1 MSTKS
6 CFIII
11 IMTVKIIYILV
22 SDRVWLRVAG
32 NLGLYERNHD
42 ISLNKNLTTKN
53 WVCIAR
59 PEVIF
64 TMLQEGKFGRHQNHW
79 NQSNG

>member
-1 MSTKS
+1 MDFNRGEYCISQLEILMSTDS

-22 SDRVWLRVAG
+22 SDRVWLRVTG

-42 ISLNKNLTTKN
+42 M
-53 WVCIAR
+53 
-59 PEVIF
+59 P
-64 TMLQEGKFGRHQNHW
+64 
-79 NQSNG
+79 